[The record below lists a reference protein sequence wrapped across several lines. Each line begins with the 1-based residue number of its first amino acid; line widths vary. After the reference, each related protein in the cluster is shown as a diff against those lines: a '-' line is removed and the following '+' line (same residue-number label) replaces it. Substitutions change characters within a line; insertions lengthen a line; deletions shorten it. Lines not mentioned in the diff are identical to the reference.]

1 MCVCGYWGWGCF
13 GCWGKGIHINAVC
26 LYTSLTVIGLRKID
40 WRVIEEADKKDF
52 IFLETGAETSRRGK
66 AARMAVNL
74 LVHILT
80 IYCYGYC
87 HRSISCPI
95 SFQLTV
101 MMWIIF
107 PMIFF
112 IGSRQF
118 RSCAIYPLLSSPLL
132 STVSTVLAEITL

>member
-40 WRVIEEADKKDF
+40 WRVIEEPDKKDF

-66 AARMAVNL
+66 SASVTVHL
-74 LVHILT
+74 LVHILS
-80 IYCYGYC
+80 IYCYGYF
-87 HRSISCPI
+87 HRSVSSLI

-101 MMWIIF
+101 MMWMIY

-112 IGSRQF
+112 TGSRQF
-118 RSCAIYPLLSSPLL
+118 CSCAIYQLLSSLI
-132 STVSTVLAEITL
+132 STVLSEITL